1 VIILYKWLNWG
12 FTGICWATA
21 IHFLTRFLSNFT
33 FITFDPHWKKFEKVP
48 FLSEETV
55 SNLGQQIKIGAK
67 QASMSVWGWWAFDI
81 FTLMASYMSPEA
93 IAAQTCMRSIGLFA
107 FMIPAG
113 ISGAASTLCGNSVGK
128 ENVEMVNLYYKMALF
143 CSAAISCFLILVLW
157 MFEESFIKIFT
168 D

>member
-1 VIILYKWLNWG
+1 
-12 FTGICWATA
+12 
-21 IHFLTRFLSNFT
+21 
-33 FITFDPHWKKFEKVP
+33 
-48 FLSEETV
+48 
-55 SNLGQQIKIGAK
+55 
-67 QASMSVWGWWAFDI
+67 MSVWGWWAFDI
-81 FTLMASYMSPEA
+81 LTLMASYMSPEA

-143 CSAAISCFLILVLW
+143 CSAAISCFLILLLW